1 MNEAS
6 LIASFLEKNRR
17 IAFGNSPL
25 IPHRIRTYKPSC
37 WVRLYS
43 LPEAKRYP
51 ETAADWDQL
60 LSRQNDIFEYLTT
73 ADNQLYFIETK
84 IVSAARTE
92 NMPRIGC
99 LSEFVFDALEPV
111 DVSFEDPHL
120 FDAGDSL
127 LNRITSIRW
136 KRHRIDDVL
145 RAFANDTLRGFFL
158 TADGQTWIIP
168 YDGGVDL
175 VFNEEKARNA
185 CADYFKRWRS
195 DRADG
200 L

>member
-6 LIASFLEKNRR
+6 SSVFFLEKNRQR
-17 IAFGNSPL
+17 AFGNNKL
-25 IPHRIRTYKPSC
+25 IPHRMRTYKSSC

-43 LPEAKRYP
+43 LKGAKRYP

-60 LSRQNDIFEYLTT
+60 LSRQNDIFDYLTT
-73 ADNQLYFIETK
+73 ADNHLYFIEST
-84 IVSAARTE
+84 IVSSDSPE
-92 NMPRIGC
+92 NLPRIDC
-99 LSEFVFDALEPV
+99 LNEFVFDALEPV

-120 FDAGDSL
+120 FDAGDRLQNS
-127 LNRITSIRW
+127 ITSIRW

-175 VFNEEKARNA
+175 VFNEEKDRNA
-185 CADYFKRWRS
+185 CADYFKRWTS